1 MIEFENVTL
10 AYPQSEF
17 RLEVADVKIAQGEHV
32 ALVGPSGSGKTT
44 LLHLAAGILTPNAGE
59 IRVSG
64 EEITKLTPSARRS
77 FRIRNIGL
85 VFQEFEL
92 LEYLPVR
99 ENMLLPFRI
108 TNALKISREAR
119 ESAEELATAVGIR
132 ETLDRYPHRLSQGER
147 QRVAVGRALITQ
159 PQVLLADEPT
169 GNLDP
174 AASRKTIDLLLE
186 QAVGREATV
195 LMVTHDH
202 GLLDR
207 FDRVVE
213 TRRISEHDSTAR
225 HFQVREASA

>member
-17 RLEVADVKIAQGEHV
+17 RLQVAVVKIAQGEQV

-44 LLHLAAGILTPNAGE
+44 LLHLAAGILTPDAGQ
-59 IRVSG
+59 IQVAD

-77 FRIRNIGL
+77 FRIRTIGL
-85 VFQEFEL
+85 VLQEFEL

-108 TNALKISREAR
+108 TSALKINREVR
-119 ESAEELATAVGIR
+119 QSAEQLATAVGIR

-186 QAVGREATV
+186 QAAERKATV

-202 GLLDR
+202 SLLDR
-207 FDRVVE
+207 FERVIE
-213 TRRISEHDSTAR
+213 TQQISDDDPRSR